1 VIAVDDY
8 PPSNGRPRRPRPVG
22 GERAAGGRGRAA
34 RRAAPDRGEPGAFDG
49 RAKEFAQTLADE
61 ARLAVANSRRYQ
73 AQLDANHQLR
83 LRADRMDRIF
93 EVGELFRRGASLE
106 ELLAE
111 VAESVRE
118 SVGFNSVLISLADED
133 AGVMRR
139 TAYAGLPRAAFEQ
152 LRRVSP
158 PLEQARSLMQPEYQ
172 VSHSYFLPAEERRR

>member
-1 VIAVDDY
+1 
-8 PPSNGRPRRPRPVG
+8 
-22 GERAAGGRGRAA
+22 
-34 RRAAPDRGEPGAFDG
+34 
-49 RAKEFAQTLADE
+49 
-61 ARLAVANSRRYQ
+61 
-73 AQLDANHQLR
+73 
-83 LRADRMDRIF
+83 MDRIF

-172 VSHSYFLPAEERRR
+172 VSHSYFLPAEGAEALTEGLPTTRWSASGWGRARARGNPDDLLLIPLYWAGGRLLGPDERGRSALRAPPRIRQRSRRWKPSPGRRRSASKTSA